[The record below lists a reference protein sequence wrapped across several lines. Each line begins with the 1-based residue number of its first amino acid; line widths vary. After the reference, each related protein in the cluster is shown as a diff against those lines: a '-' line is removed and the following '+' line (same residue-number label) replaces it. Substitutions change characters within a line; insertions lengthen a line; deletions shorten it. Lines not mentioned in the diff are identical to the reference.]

1 MSPKDRCEKCINPCK
16 DIQRE
21 SCIEFCSSKRKPV
34 ILSCSLDLTKN
45 IKDIKEGLNIIDIF
59 HTFDDMTKYNVRLES
74 IRWTLFYI
82 EPIWEA
88 LMIFDKKLDNVG
100 VKGFKQSI
108 EKELSGLYPL
118 LTELKKVHEHIQQSE
133 LDIFEEY
140 KTQTQLIVK
149 QNNELR
155 TNPRSLSPHILL
167 LEISTQFLKI
177 FEERMKPIL
186 ADLGEL
192 KDYQYRAV
200 KFEAG
205 LHDLMTEGEGNSDI
219 LIYSKI
225 YNNGIPMPN
234 LCGMKIELDGKKWT
248 GFIFNRSQLE
258 QFLNI
263 CLNKQ

>member
-1 MSPKDRCEKCINPCK
+1 MDK
-16 DIQRE
+16 
-21 SCIEFCSSKRKPV
+21 
-34 ILSCSLDLTKN
+34 L
-45 IKDIKEGLNIIDIF
+45 
-59 HTFDDMTKYNVRLES
+59 YNVKAIVISEKPLEIAEDPFPYDVLYKILYLS
-74 IRWTLFYI
+74 EGAIQIYIRKENL
-82 EPIWEA
+82 
-88 LMIFDKKLDNVG
+88 
-100 VKGFKQSI
+100 Q
-108 EKELSGLYPL
+108 EKA
-118 LTELKKVHEHIQQSE
+118 I
-133 LDIFEEY
+133 
-140 KTQTQLIVK
+140 
-149 QNNELR
+149 R

-167 LEISTQFLKI
+167 LEISAQFLKI